1 MDSNSSSSSS
11 GSGTL
16 ILIAG
21 LLREPAGTRPLVFTV
36 VLLLYAVALVGN
48 LLLCA
53 AIYRDPRLHRP
64 MFILLANL
72 AISDVVG
79 CSATL
84 PRIMRDL
91 AAPNFITVGECVAQM
106 LAIQFYRALECYV
119 LTAMA
124 LDRYAAICRPLR
136 YHAVVTNG
144 RVATANAATVVV
156 SALLVSVLLIL
167 TSRLNFYN
175 CDRPKAVYAAQC
187 DNVQVSGGVRV
198 SVCPK
203 GNNAFHWHIRAEPAL
218 YRCFF
223 FVLLSTGT
231 SEPSQQTSGFF
242 FFLFSFHWHILVK
255 PAWYGYFFSFFH
267 WHIRA
272 EPALYR
278 CFFVLLS
285 TGTSEPSQQTSGFFF
300 LFSFHWHILVKP
312 AWYGYFFSFFHWH
325 IRAEPALYR
334 CFFVLL
340 STGTS
345 EPSQQTSGFFPFFL
359 PLAHPSQAGM
369 VRVFFFFLPLAY
381 PSRASIVQVFFVCLF
396 CLPLAHPSRA
406 STVHGATTQV
416 AKPRNGKALWRTYAL
431 SMDPCSHESFK
442 SRNDGESSRVE
453 VVSAAHGN
461 TFPLPP
467 APAQLLNF
475 ACSDGTANN
484 VYGLVLTT
492 CTVGLSLAVVSFSYA
507 SIIYEC
513 RFRGT
518 RRDTA
523 ASKGHQKA
531 MQTCVTHVLV
541 LAVFYLP
548 VLFLVTYNRVDKL
561 LPIPDAARQLLGG
574 LFYIAPPALN
584 PIIYGV
590 RTGEIRK
597 AMLRILLC
605 KFGRDSVTPG
615 DEGH

>member
-11 GSGTL
+11 VSSTL

-36 VLLLYAVALVGN
+36 VLFFYSVALVGN

-53 AIYRDPRLHRP
+53 AIYRDVRLHRP

-84 PRIMRDL
+84 PRIMHDL
-91 AAPNFITVGECVAQM
+91 VAPNFISVGECITQM

-124 LDRYAAICRPLR
+124 LDRYAAICRPLH

-144 RVATANAATVVV
+144 RAAAANAAVVVV

-187 DNVQVSGGVRV
+187 DNVQ
-198 SVCPK
+198 
-203 GNNAFHWHIRAEPAL
+203 
-218 YRCFF
+218 
-223 FVLLSTGT
+223 
-231 SEPSQQTSGFF
+231 
-242 FFLFSFHWHILVK
+242 
-255 PAWYGYFFSFFH
+255 
-267 WHIRA
+267 
-272 EPALYR
+272 
-278 CFFVLLS
+278 
-285 TGTSEPSQQTSGFFF
+285 
-300 LFSFHWHILVKP
+300 
-312 AWYGYFFSFFHWH
+312 
-325 IRAEPALYR
+325 
-334 CFFVLL
+334 
-340 STGTS
+340 
-345 EPSQQTSGFFPFFL
+345 
-359 PLAHPSQAGM
+359 
-369 VRVFFFFLPLAY
+369 
-381 PSRASIVQVFFVCLF
+381 
-396 CLPLAHPSRA
+396 
-406 STVHGATTQV
+406 
-416 AKPRNGKALWRTYAL
+416 
-431 SMDPCSHESFK
+431 
-442 SRNDGESSRVE
+442 
-453 VVSAAHGN
+453 
-461 TFPLPP
+461 
-467 APAQLLNF
+467 LLNF

-492 CTVGLSLAVVSFSYA
+492 STVGLSLAAVSFSYA

-518 RRDTA
+518 SRDTA

-531 MQTCVTHVLV
+531 MQTCVTHLLV

-548 VLFLVTYNRVDKL
+548 VLFLVTYNRVDKY

-574 LFYIAPPALN
+574 LFYLAPPALN

-590 RTGEIRK
+590 RTKEIRK
-597 AMLRILLC
+597 AMLRILFC

>member
-203 GNNAFHWHIRAEPAL
+203 GNNAFHWHIRAEPA
-218 YRCFF
+218 
-223 FVLLSTGT
+223 S
-231 SEPSQQTSGFF
+231 
-242 FFLFSFHWHILVK
+242 
-255 PAWYGYFFSFFH
+255 
-267 WHIRA
+267 
-272 EPALYR
+272 
-278 CFFVLLS
+278 
-285 TGTSEPSQQTSGFFF
+285 
-300 LFSFHWHILVKP
+300 
-312 AWYGYFFSFFHWH
+312 
-325 IRAEPALYR
+325 
-334 CFFVLL
+334 
-340 STGTS
+340 
-345 EPSQQTSGFFPFFL
+345 
-359 PLAHPSQAGM
+359 
-369 VRVFFFFLPLAY
+369 
-381 PSRASIVQVFFVCLF
+381 
-396 CLPLAHPSRA
+396 
-406 STVHGATTQV
+406 
-416 AKPRNGKALWRTYAL
+416 
-431 SMDPCSHESFK
+431 

-453 VVSAAHGN
+453 VASAAHGN